1 MDKTTKGHK
10 MKFATLGT
18 GADASGTSLVGY
30 IETTRQRIEEV
41 FGAPSYS
48 SNDNFEKVTVEW
60 VIKFEDGSVATIY
73 DWKRYELGTPSLSE
87 MYEWHIGGHNKK
99 TALLVSEALSSQAYD
114 FDMSS
119 PNFRKK
125 I

>member
-1 MDKTTKGHK
+1 
-10 MKFATLGT
+10 MKFATLAAS
-18 GADASGTSLVGY
+18 ADDTSGTSLVGY

-60 VIKFEDGSVATIY
+60 AIRFEDGTVATIY
-73 DWKRYELGTPSLSE
+73 DWKRYESGTPSPTEL
-87 MYEWHIGGHNKK
+87 YEWHIGGNRDKNA
-99 TALLVSEALSSQAYD
+99 ALLVSEALSSQAYD
-114 FDMSS
+114 FDISS
-119 PNFRKK
+119 PNLRKK

>member
-1 MDKTTKGHK
+1 MN
-10 MKFATLGT
+10 FATLGI
-18 GADASGTSLVGY
+18 DANGTSLVGY

-48 SNDNFEKVTVEW
+48 SNDTFEKVTVEW
-60 VIKFEDGSVATIY
+60 AIKFEDGTVATIY
-73 DWKRYELGTPSLSE
+73 DWKRYELGTPSSTEL
-87 MYEWHIGGHNKK
+87 YEWHIGGKNRNKDA
-99 TALLVSEALSSQAYD
+99 ALLVSEALGVHAYD